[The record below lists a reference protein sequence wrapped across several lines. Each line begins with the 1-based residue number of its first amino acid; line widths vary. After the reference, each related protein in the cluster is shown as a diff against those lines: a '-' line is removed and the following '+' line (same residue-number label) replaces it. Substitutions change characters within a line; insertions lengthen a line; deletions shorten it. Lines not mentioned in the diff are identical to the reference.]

1 MAHGELDLLLAAAKR
16 LAATM
21 LENGGETYRAEEA
34 VSRLCGLY
42 GVQEVEA
49 LALPTGVLIH
59 ITAQDG
65 AQTSGL
71 VRVRSR
77 RLDLGALAQANEIS
91 RRLAGGAL
99 TAKDAC
105 TALDALRRGNGKRAR
120 LTAPAVSAFSIGCF
134 AVLMGGGAL
143 EFGLSALCAF
153 LSQFVCAFFQD
164 EDMFYFISSFIGGA
178 VCALTAV
185 LSTALCGAGNI
196 GIIISASIL
205 PLLPGMTLIGAI
217 RDSMRGDLVSGA
229 ARLGDVIVV
238 ALSLAFGVGAVLWLY
253 GLTGG
258 VL

>member
-1 MAHGELDLLLAAAKR
+1 MALGELDLLLAAAKR

-91 RRLAGGAL
+91 RRLAGGRAY
-99 TAKDAC
+99 
-105 TALDALRRGNGKRAR
+105 GKGRLHRA
-120 LTAPAVSAFSIGCF
+120 
-134 AVLMGGGAL
+134 
-143 EFGLSALCAF
+143 
-153 LSQFVCAFFQD
+153 
-164 EDMFYFISSFIGGA
+164 
-178 VCALTAV
+178 
-185 LSTALCGAGNI
+185 
-196 GIIISASIL
+196 
-205 PLLPGMTLIGAI
+205 
-217 RDSMRGDLVSGA
+217 
-229 ARLGDVIVV
+229 
-238 ALSLAFGVGAVLWLY
+238 
-253 GLTGG
+253 
-258 VL
+258 